1 MIEIQRILCP
11 IDFSDYSRHALD
23 HAVALARRYESTI
36 TVLHVFSTVPVAAYA
51 PGMPGFEPIVL
62 TRADRDQLLA
72 ELKRFVET
80 ESAPGVSMD
89 ATIREGD
96 TTSEILNQ
104 ATDMKAELLVMG
116 THGRSGFERFLLG
129 ISDREGA
136 AEGELSGADRAAASS
151 RRGARDSGAVQ
162 TDSVSGGLLRLFD
175 AGVELRDVA
184 GAGGRRASDGVACD
198 DGRTGASRLTRT
210 ARSS

>member
-36 TVLHVFSTVPVAAYA
+36 TVLHVFSAVPVAVYA

-80 ESAPGVSMD
+80 ESAPGVSME
-89 ATIREGD
+89 AMIREGD
-96 TTSEILNQ
+96 ATSEILN
-104 ATDMKAELLVMG
+104 
-116 THGRSGFERFLLG
+116 
-129 ISDREGA
+129 
-136 AEGELSGADRAAASS
+136 
-151 RRGARDSGAVQ
+151 
-162 TDSVSGGLLRLFD
+162 
-175 AGVELRDVA
+175 
-184 GAGGRRASDGVACD
+184 
-198 DGRTGASRLTRT
+198 
-210 ARSS
+210 